1 MRDAAVF
8 VGLRASVQ
16 ALAMRRR
23 NTICGEGTTRT
34 RGRTAIV
41 SFSRGG
47 VGCYAR
53 AAVATPEP
61 LSVDDALD
69 HLVNQFSDSMAFF
82 RELVQNAL
90 DAGSEEVEVWFE
102 HRDGRMIIH
111 VDDWGEG
118 MNREIIET
126 RLTRLFSSS
135 KDGDRTKIGKFG
147 IGFVSVFAITP
158 EAVCIDTSRD
168 GEHWRIL
175 FDAQRKFSLIRREE
189 PVEGTKLQIFKVAT
203 AAEYR
208 QFRERAREVVR
219 YWCKHVEGEIRVDGE
234 LINEPFDLDA
244 PIKVRRAHEQELMV
258 IGHPRDGQA
267 FAGFYNRGLTLV
279 EEQTIP
285 GVAFKASSPHL
296 EHTLTRDDVIREA
309 GFLRLMDRVRALIAG
324 ELCEQVF
331 VALGEAVGSLDPS
344 RPLASEE
351 RERIEYLCGAAYHHE
366 QAKHSLSRVAAEV
379 PLFRSPSG
387 ALLDRPSL
395 TRRREVIVAPRP
407 SPVTS
412 ALERAGAVVVWLP
425 DECVKGRL
433 LLERVVLATAE
444 AEHWCTALPPRD
456 AEEAARWQPL
466 ADAVTRLLDD
476 WGAKLGGVRLGHL
489 AYEDS
494 SVADRVAITQAEFGE
509 ATPVADAA
517 VLGTGLLAS
526 RRVVVLNA
534 DHPTIRTIAGLAQSE
549 PELAAYFAVKAFFLG
564 VRLDVET
571 DERLVS
577 LSYDNRTRRVSA

>member
-1 MRDAAVF
+1 M
-8 VGLRASVQ
+8 
-16 ALAMRRR
+16 
-23 NTICGEGTTRT
+23 
-34 RGRTAIV
+34 
-41 SFSRGG
+41 
-47 VGCYAR
+47 
-53 AAVATPEP
+53 ATPEP

-69 HLVNQFSDSMAFF
+69 RLVNQFSDSMAFF
-82 RELVQNAL
+82 RELIQNSL
-90 DAGSEEVEVWFE
+90 DAGSDEVEVWFE

-118 MNREIIET
+118 MSREIIET

-147 IGFVSVFAITP
+147 IGFVSVFAIAP

-175 FDAQRKFSLIRREE
+175 FDAQRKFSLIRREQ
-189 PVEGTKLQIFKVAT
+189 PVEGTKLQIFKVAS
-203 AAEYR
+203 ASEYQ
-208 QFRERAREVVR
+208 QFRARAREVVR
-219 YWCKHVEGEIRVDGE
+219 FWCRHVEGEIRFEGE

-285 GVAFKASSPHL
+285 GIAFKASSPHL

-309 GFLRLMDRVRALIAG
+309 GFVRLLDRVHALIAG

-331 VALGEAVGSLDPS
+331 RALGEAVRELDPS
-344 RPLASEE
+344 APLDHAT
-351 RERIEYLCGAAYHHE
+351 RERIEYLWGAVDHHQKAE
-366 QAKHSLSRVAAEV
+366 HPLSSEAAAV

-387 ALLDRPSL
+387 ALLDRPML
-395 TRRREVIVAPRP
+395 RRRREVIVAPRS
-407 SPVTS
+407 SPVS
-412 ALERAGAVVVWLP
+412 EALERAGAIVVWLP
-425 DECVKGRL
+425 DECSKGRL
-433 LLERVVLATAE
+433 LLERVVSATIE
-444 AEHWCTALPPRD
+444 VDRWCTALPPRD
-456 AEEAARWQPL
+456 AEEAARWRPL
-466 ADAVTRLLDD
+466 ADAVTRLLGE
-476 WGAKLGGVRLGHL
+476 WGAKLGGVQLGHL

-494 SVADRVAITQAEFGE
+494 TVADRVAITQAEFGE
-509 ATPVADAA
+509 ATAVADAA
-517 VLGTGLLAS
+517 AIGTGLLAS

-534 DHPTIRTIAGLAQSE
+534 DHPTIRTIAALAQSE
-549 PELAAYFAVKAFFLG
+549 PELAAYFACKAFFLG
-564 VRLDVET
+564 VRLDAET

-577 LSYDNRTRRVSA
+577 LSYDSRARRVSA

>member
-1 MRDAAVF
+1 
-8 VGLRASVQ
+8 
-16 ALAMRRR
+16 
-23 NTICGEGTTRT
+23 
-34 RGRTAIV
+34 
-41 SFSRGG
+41 
-47 VGCYAR
+47 
-53 AAVATPEP
+53 VATPEP

-69 HLVNQFSDSMAFF
+69 RLVNQFSDSMAFF
-82 RELVQNAL
+82 RELIQNAL

-147 IGFVSVFAITP
+147 IGFVSVFAIAP

-189 PVEGTKLQIFKVAT
+189 PVEGTKLQIFKLAST
-203 AAEYR
+203 SEYQ
-208 QFRERAREVVR
+208 QFRVRAREVVG

-234 LINEPFDLDA
+234 LINEAFDLDA
-244 PIKVRRAHEQELMV
+244 PIKVGHTHEQEQV
-258 IGHPRDGQA
+258 IVGHPRAGQA
-267 FAGFYNRGLTLV
+267 FAGFYNRGLTLI

-285 GVAFKASSPHL
+285 GIALKASSPHL

-309 GFLRLMDRVRALIAG
+309 GFMRLMDRIHALIAG

-331 VALGEAVGSLDPS
+331 VALREAIAKLDPS
-344 RPLASEE
+344 RPPSAEE
-351 RERIEYLCGAAYHHE
+351 RAWIEYLWAAARHHQ
-366 QAKHSLSRVAAEV
+366 QAKHELSSTASAV

-387 ALLDRPSL
+387 ALIDRKQL
-395 TRRREVIVAPRP
+395 RKAKEVIVAVRP
-407 SPVTS
+407 SPISS
-412 ALERAGAVVVWLP
+412 ALERAGATVVWLP
-425 DECVKGRL
+425 DECPMGRA
-433 LLERVVLATAE
+433 LLELLASTTVDVE
-444 AEHWCTALPPRD
+444 RWCTALPHRD
-456 AEEAARWQPL
+456 DDEAARWQPL
-466 ADAVTRLLDD
+466 ADAVARLLDD
-476 WGAKLGGVRLGHL
+476 WGAKLGSVCLGHL

-494 SVADRVAITQAEFGE
+494 SVLDRVAITQAELGE
-509 ATPVADAA
+509 ATLLTGAA
-517 VLGTGLLAS
+517 ALGTGLLAS

-549 PELAAYFAVKAFFLG
+549 PELAAYLAVKAFFLG
-564 VRLDVET
+564 TRLDAET
-571 DERLVS
+571 DERLAS
-577 LSYDNRTRRVSA
+577 LTHDKRERRVSA

>member
-1 MRDAAVF
+1 
-8 VGLRASVQ
+8 
-16 ALAMRRR
+16 
-23 NTICGEGTTRT
+23 
-34 RGRTAIV
+34 
-41 SFSRGG
+41 
-47 VGCYAR
+47 
-53 AAVATPEP
+53 VATLEP

-69 HLVNQFSDSMAFF
+69 RLVNQFSDSMAFF
-82 RELVQNAL
+82 RELIQNAL
-90 DAGSEEVEVWFE
+90 DAGSDEVEVWFE

-147 IGFVSVFAITP
+147 IGFVSVFAIDP

-168 GEHWRIL
+168 GEHWRVL

-203 AAEYR
+203 PVEYR

-219 YWCKHVEGEIRVDGE
+219 DWCKHVEGEIRVEGK
-234 LINEPFDLDA
+234 LINEPFEIDA
-244 PIKVRRAHEQELMV
+244 PIAVRRAHEQELV
-258 IGHPRDGQA
+258 IVGHPRDGQA

-285 GVAFKASSPHL
+285 GIAFKASSPHL

-309 GFLRLMDRVRALIAG
+309 GFTRLMERVHALIAG
-324 ELCEQVF
+324 ELCEQVCA
-331 VALGEAVGSLDPS
+331 ALGQAIAQLDTS
-344 RPLASEE
+344 KPLTAEQ
-351 RERIEYLCGAAYHHE
+351 REHLEYLWGAAHHHQ
-366 QAKHSLSRVAAEV
+366 QAEHALSTAAAEA

-387 ALLDRPSL
+387 AVIDRASL
-395 TRRREVIVAPRP
+395 RKRREVIVAPRS
-407 SPVTS
+407 SPVTQ
-412 ALERAGAVVVWLP
+412 ALERAEAIVVWLP
-425 DECVKGRL
+425 DECIKGRM
-433 LLERVVLATAE
+433 LLERIVSTTLEVE
-444 AEHWCTALPPRD
+444 RWCTALPPRD
-456 AEEAARWQPL
+456 LEEAARWRPL
-466 ADAVTRLLDD
+466 ADAVAQLLDD
-476 WGAKLGGVRLGHL
+476 WGAKLAGVQLGRLGF
-489 AYEDS
+489 EDS
-494 SVADRVAITQAEFGE
+494 PVADRVAITQAEFGE
-509 ATPVADAA
+509 ATLVSDAA
-517 VLGTGLLAS
+517 ALGTGLLAS

-564 VRLDVET
+564 VRLDAET